1 MALWSGKMY
10 RYSIVDNFLE
20 HQGGC
25 VKSCPPNSI
34 AKPKTDADGKKVSD
48 ILKVCEECKGPCPK
62 RELTVPPVVLLAL
75 TDCGI
80 AIIFQVKLPK
90 PLRSGFKHVDIFF
103 LNVCLALHQS
113 LTVLLALTLT

>member
-1 MALWSGKMY
+1 MY

-62 RELTVPPVVLLAL
+62 RKLTVTPVVLLAL
-75 TDCGI
+75 TDWGI
-80 AIIFQVKLPK
+80 AMFFQVKVPK
-90 PLRSGFKHVDIFF
+90 PFAIRF
-103 LNVCLALHQS
+103 
-113 LTVLLALTLT
+113 